1 MTLAEI
7 CVAETKRLHVV
18 LEDWLVG
25 AVAKT
30 DTAFLPFSEALAPEL
45 EVISPNGSRT
55 GHAALLSEF
64 YGIHGVLAEDRAAF
78 RIRVENAAA
87 REIAPGL
94 ALATYEE
101 WHERGEEMSARLTSV
116 LMRAAPDAPG
126 GVVWLHVHETWL
138 PGRAPSAG
146 ERFPE

>member
-1 MTLAEI
+1 MTLAELCI
-7 CVAETKRLHVV
+7 AETERLHVV
-18 LEDWLVG
+18 LEAWLVG
-25 AVAKT
+25 AVPKT
-30 DTAFLPFSEALAPEL
+30 DAAFLPFSAALAPEL
-45 EVISPNGSRT
+45 EVISPNGTRT
-55 GHAALLSEF
+55 AHAALVEEF
-64 YGIHGVLAEDRAAF
+64 YGIHGALAEDRAIF
-78 RIRVENAAA
+78 SIRVENATA

-94 ALATYEE
+94 GLATYEE
-101 WHERGEEMSARLTSV
+101 WHERGEELSARLTTV